1 MLSNGFVLFWFVI
14 GGLIIGLGM
23 IRMIASLSTRAVP
36 PGEDHPG
43 PAETR
48 DSKKAGSERDGLSN
62 VFV

>member
-14 GGLIIGLGM
+14 GGLVIGLGM
-23 IRMIASLSTRAVP
+23 IRMIASLSTREVP

-48 DSKKAGSERDGLSN
+48 DAHKTGSERDGLSN